1 MNNDPNLRDLFR
13 RNAATLFE
21 EDGYRDYPHGG
32 GSTDAGDL
40 SQLMPV
46 LHPVMAGAHGEPH
59 SVDWHIADTANGYVS
74 PAKTLAM
81 MAVDLLADDAG
92 TGRQVLEEFTP
103 GMSGTNI
110 SRFRRT
116 SSVPRFL
123 TVRREADLEADAVVS
138 SADRNRTY
146 W

>member
-1 MNNDPNLRDLFR
+1 MPGNLPLNNDPILRDLFR
-13 RNAATLFE
+13 QNAATLFE
-21 EDGYRDYPHGG
+21 EDGFRDYPHGG

-59 SVDWHIADTANGYVS
+59 SVDWHIADKDNGYVS

-92 TGRQVLEEFTP
+92 TGGAKRTGNVVANAPAATGYEDLLRAQV
-103 GMSGTNI
+103 I
-110 SRFRRT
+110 H
-116 SSVPRFL
+116 
-123 TVRREADLEADAVVS
+123 DLGDQRV
-138 SADRNRTY
+138 
-146 W
+146 